1 MPPYVWSVLDLVDN
15 FDVWA
20 KRLWAF
26 QKRPW
31 GFQKRLGGFL
41 KTSPSFLKS
50 SASFSW
56 RGRWDYPLIKPVI
69 PSSPFILS
77 FWFIHTGYQLVKD
90 DSTSPHP
97 PFSRAFQV
105 PSQPAFS
112 NCMSTHLFSPPVSVG
127 ADPCVCPRTVHFKL
141 LGSLGGHMVRPY
153 RKVLS
158 KKFKSQK
165 EFYKWKE
172 AERAVTE
179 CPFTTGSP
187 INRAFQRLMKGGR
200 KRKLFRL

>member
-1 MPPYVWSVLDLVDN
+1 MLKPVVTDTMTYICLGLCVRTCDPMRIYVQADVTVCVDRC
-15 FDVWA
+15 VHTCTLKIYSSCWT
-20 KRLWAF
+20 
-26 QKRPW
+26 
-31 GFQKRLGGFL
+31 FQKRLWVFRKRPGSFL

-56 RGRWDYPLIKPVI
+56 RGRWEYPLIKPVI

-127 ADPCVCPRTVHFKL
+127 ADPCVCLRTVCLKPSGL
-141 LGSLGGHMVRPY
+141 CQNVDN
-153 RKVLS
+153 
-158 KKFKSQK
+158 
-165 EFYKWKE
+165 
-172 AERAVTE
+172 AVV
-179 CPFTTGSP
+179 
-187 INRAFQRLMKGGR
+187 
-200 KRKLFRL
+200 